1 MSMSPNPA
9 PPDWATT
16 AAAELDR
23 LSDQQHAGKMRATIL
38 ALVDTRLA
46 GEPEERC
53 WDKALYPNACSRSVY
68 HKKWKIN
75 PLFASVLTNVE
86 SLARNYQDTRTLR
99 ALNSAAERLALAAP
113 VAVGRLIALMQDPE
127 SAIVLRAALGIL
139 DRAGVETAQKGTTEM
154 QGKDGSP
161 LTIKLQWGDNG
172 IAADDPDA

>member
-1 MSMSPNPA
+1 MPSTA

-46 GEPEERC
+46 GEPEERV
-53 WDKALYPNACSRSVY
+53 WEKALYPNACSRSVY
-68 HKKWKIN
+68 QKKWKIN

-86 SLARNYQDTRTLR
+86 ALARNFQDTRTLR

-154 QGKDGSP
+154 QGKDGGAVN
-161 LTIKLQWGDNG
+161 LVVEYVNKR
-172 IAADDPDA
+172 AD